1 MKKPAS
7 LRAALVAAIPSLAAE
22 PDRLAVFID
31 EGSIAATGGRS
42 LSFEYRYIV
51 HALVMDF
58 AGDSDAVFVALVE
71 WARANQPDLVTNA
84 GERGHGITFEV
95 DILNHTTV
103 DLSVKLQLTE
113 GVAVSTGP
121 DGERVI
127 EHVDDSQASADHD
140 FTWGSQPWTS

>member
-7 LRAALVAAIPSLAAE
+7 LRAALVAAIPSLEAE

-42 LSFEYRYIV
+42 LSLEYRYTA

-58 AGDSDAVFVALVE
+58 AGDSDSVFVALVE
-71 WARANQPDLVTNA
+71 WVRANQSDLVTNA
-84 GERGHGITFEV
+84 GERAHGITFEV

-113 GVAVSTGP
+113 SVAVSTGP
-121 DGERVI
+121 DGRRVI
-127 EHVDDSQASADHD
+127 EHVDDQAVDAHD
-140 FTWGSQPWTS
+140 SLTWTAQPWRS